1 MSYTRLF
8 KHQNICSKVKSD
20 PLTTALI
27 FLSIRPYTPESV
39 EDYQRKVL
47 EVFKALTQEKL
58 EVELKRF
65 AFLEHMR
72 ECGVSNPRFHL
83 LCKIGFAVLAYRLFF
98 PTAYAA
104 VMLENFQFLFYFFLL
119 FSLATIV
126 AWVGIGK
133 LYSLL
138 LGSSEIQRCQIFS
151 LENTLQALSWRRVH
165 YDLNMLNALGIAVPK
180 SVVLLAREI
189 KILTPR
195 TQCFVEYLDTDPFL
209 FASLDGVEYYVA
221 VWNEPKYREERMP

>member
-1 MSYTRLF
+1 
-8 KHQNICSKVKSD
+8 
-20 PLTTALI
+20 
-27 FLSIRPYTPESV
+27 
-39 EDYQRKVL
+39 
-47 EVFKALTQEKL
+47 
-58 EVELKRF
+58 LKRF
-65 AFLEHMR
+65 AFLERMR

-180 SVVLLAREI
+180 SVELLAREI